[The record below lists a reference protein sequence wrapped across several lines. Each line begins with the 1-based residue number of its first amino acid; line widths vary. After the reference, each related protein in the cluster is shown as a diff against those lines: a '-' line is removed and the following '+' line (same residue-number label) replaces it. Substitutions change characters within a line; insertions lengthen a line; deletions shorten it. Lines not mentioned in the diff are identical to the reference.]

1 MIGYTV
7 DHKQII
13 DIFNTS
19 HDITNRERHDR
30 ISAVLTDI
38 DNDTIHMIYRFFSKY
53 YNINRVDS
61 YYITDDTSIASDMSF
76 MYEKL
81 NEFKPYTNNTFVS
94 TVKDI
99 IDIIQD
105 TEKQLLDNYLND
117 IDISTNYIIS
127 MDKIPITFHN
137 DIINNKSQ
145 TQEWESLGLDIDN
158 VQSLYIDTVHFD
170 NKQDIIDNVQCDI
183 TGICIKSDNLK
194 ALHYLQNST
203 VDFIYI
209 DPPYNTN
216 ILDSYKNQY
225 TDNNYKSLIYSRLLM
240 TRKLMNNTGTICCAI
255 DDLEFST
262 LQNIMDDIF
271 GIDKRLGN
279 LVIVNKPSGRT
290 IDKYLATCHEY
301 CMIYG
306 YNNKINFFKLTE
318 SDIAKY
324 VHSDDIGKYKW
335 RDFLRTGGQSTPDEC
350 INQYYPIYYEPMSG
364 TIQLEK
370 FDNSIEILPIDSKG
384 NKRVWRKTKKSFLE
398 HLEKKEINMKWINNK
413 WKVQL
418 IDRIKYGTRPKSVW
432 VDAKYDSAVHG
443 TKLLKSMGILG
454 FSFPKSLY
462 AVYDVLY
469 INNLHN
475 SNAVILDFFAG
486 SGTTAHGT
494 ILLNKQD
501 NGNRKFIL
509 VEKGDQF
516 DNIIIPR
523 IKKLS
528 YSMNWQ
534 DGKPLDYTSTSMF
547 VQVLRF

>member
-1 MIGYTV
+1 MIGCTV

-19 HDITNRERHDR
+19 HDITNRERHDK
-30 ISAVLTDI
+30 ISDVLTDI
-38 DNDTIHMIYRFFSKY
+38 DNDTIHMIYRFFKKY
-53 YNINRVDS
+53 YDINRVDS
-61 YYITDDTSIASDMSF
+61 YYITDDTSIVIDMSF

-81 NEFKPYTNNTFVS
+81 NEFKPYTSNIFVI

-117 IDISTNYIIS
+117 INISTNYIIS
-127 MDKIPITFHN
+127 MDKIPITFHD
-137 DIINNKSQ
+137 DIINNESQ
-145 TQEWESLGLDIDN
+145 IQEWKSLGLDIDN
-158 VQSLYIDTVHFD
+158 IQSLYIDTVHFD

-183 TGICIKSDNLK
+183 TGTCIKSDNLK

-203 VDFIYI
+203 INFIYI

-324 VHSDDIGKYKW
+324 VHSDDIGNYKW

-364 TIQLEK
+364 NVQLEK

-398 HLEKKEINMKWINNK
+398 HLEKNEINMKWINNK

-528 YSMNWQ
+528 YSMNWR